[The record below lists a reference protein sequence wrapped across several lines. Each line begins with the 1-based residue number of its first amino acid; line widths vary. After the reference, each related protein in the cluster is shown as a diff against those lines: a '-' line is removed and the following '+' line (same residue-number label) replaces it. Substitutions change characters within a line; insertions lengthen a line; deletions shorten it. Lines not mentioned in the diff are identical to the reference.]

1 MQCNWKK
8 TELPPWIGVYRD
20 KHGSTSTADRLT
32 GREQLCTSATGKN
45 RQRLKGAQHCLSSY
59 KQMRLS

>member
-8 TELPPWIGVYRD
+8 TELPPWIGVYGA
-20 KHGSTSTADRLT
+20 KHGSTPTDRLT

-45 RQRLKGAQHCLSSY
+45 RHCLKGAQHCLSSY